1 MFEFMC
7 FLCWTQAILSLDVT
21 KKMAVKSPNRQ
32 KVGHTGYANRLAIV
46 GAIFHQ
52 HPIE

>member
-7 FLCWTQAILSLDVT
+7 FLCWTQVVFAFDVPENT
-21 KKMAVKSPNRQ
+21 AVKLPNRQ
-32 KVGHTGYANRLAIV
+32 KVGHPGYANRLAIV

-52 HPIE
+52 HSIE